1 MGRVQYKAF
10 ISYSHQDRDWSAWLQ
25 RALEA
30 YRVPRRLV
38 GTKGE
43 FGEVPRRLTPVF
55 RDREDLSSASD
66 LTAKVKDSLESAESL
81 VVICSPAAAQSNWV
95 NEEIDYFKSL
105 GRESRIFALIVD
117 GDPQPSDPEQQ
128 CFPSALIRNQ
138 DGSVRE
144 PLAADARKWADGK
157 LLAKLKIIAGILGIR
172 LDELRRRNMQRRRRN
187 LAIGAVSTLVMLVLT
202 GTLLFT
208 TISSQKEARM
218 QRSNTE
224 ELLSY
229 MLGNLKRLEPI
240 VGLEVLSQEDEQVKK
255 YLASLGFDG
264 MKSDQLIEQGMAWR
278 EQGQSA
284 QNRGQFDE
292 AMEYFQRSRAA
303 FIQNHQR
310 EGNTTQSL
318 FELGQA
324 EFWVGY
330 VHFDKGDFDDANES
344 FLRYGA
350 ITRRLVNADPND
362 AKMIME
368 LAYTLTNLGELERVR
383 SNSDAEKALRLM
395 QSSVQYKQIA
405 LVLDPGN
412 DAYRKDLIRSL
423 AFLADAWMES
433 CDLGKAI
440 DFRQQAVQLARDL
453 YASEPDNLDVK
464 LELAFSLSG
473 LASVQRRI
481 PIPDQALANLRE
493 SRDLLEQLSIQDGGN
508 PSLHWRAFIR
518 EVRMLQIRM
527 WYEPPADL
535 WPEFRGA
542 SEKMQ
547 NLKQEKKV
555 VDFDSSMDSAQFLL
569 HFSLMAQK
577 LGHHSEVEWAL
588 DALMDQ
594 LTLLVREKPKNRLG
608 RQFLARA
615 WWEYWARNGVLPNE
629 QAASALENYLA
640 NPKKATSCNDAG
652 LAARL
657 EIMRGNTSLASDYT
671 LYLLEKGYF
680 EPEFVTFCREYNLC
694 D

>member
-1 MGRVQYKAF
+1 MGRLRYKAF
-10 ISYSHQDRDWSAWLQ
+10 ISYSHGDRDWGAWLQ
-25 RALEA
+25 RALET

-38 GTKGE
+38 GTRGE
-43 FGEVPRRLTPVF
+43 FGDVPRRLTPVF

-66 LTAKVKDSLESAESL
+66 LTVKVKDSLESAESL
-81 VVICSPAAAQSNWV
+81 VVICSPAAAQSSWV

-138 DGSVRE
+138 DGTVRE

-187 LAIGAVSTLVMLVLT
+187 LAIGAVLTLAMLALT

-208 TISSQKEARM
+208 TLSSQKEVRM
-218 QRSNTE
+218 QRSSTE

-229 MLGNLKRLEPI
+229 MLGNLKQLNPI
-240 VGLEVLSQEDEQVKK
+240 VGLEVLGQEDEQIKQ
-255 YLASLGFDG
+255 YLASLGFDQLD
-264 MKSDQLIEQGMAWR
+264 SEQLIQQGLEWR
-278 EQGQSA
+278 ERGQSA
-284 QNRGQFDE
+284 HERGQYDE
-292 AMEYFQRSRAA
+292 AMDKFQRSRAA
-303 FIQNHQR
+303 FIEYYQR
-310 EGNTTQSL
+310 DGNTTQAL

-330 VHFDKGDFDDANES
+330 VHFDMGDFDQANES

-362 AKMIME
+362 AKMVME
-368 LAYTLTNLGELERVR
+368 LSYTLTNLGALERVR
-383 SNSDAEKALRLM
+383 ANPDSDKALRLM

-412 DAYRKDLIRSL
+412 ETYRKDLTRSL
-423 AFLADAWMES
+423 AFLADAWLDS

-440 DFRQQAVQLARDL
+440 NFRQQAVDLAREL
-453 YASEPDNLDVK
+453 YASEPENVDVK
-464 LELAFSLSG
+464 LELAYGLSG
-473 LASVQRRI
+473 LASVQKLI
-481 PIPDQALANLRE
+481 PVTDQALANLRE
-493 SRDLLEQLSIQDGGN
+493 SRDLLEQLSIEDDGN
-508 PSLHWRAFIR
+508 LTLRWHAFLRGI
-518 EVRMLQIRM
+518 RMLKIRM
-527 WYEPPADL
+527 WNEPSTDL
-535 WPEFRGA
+535 WPEVKTAR
-542 SEKMQ
+542 EKMEI
-547 NLKQEKKV
+547 LGKDKKAL
-555 VDFDSSMDSAQFLL
+555 DFESSIETADFLL
-569 HFSLMAQK
+569 QYSLMAQK
-577 LGHHSEVEWAL
+577 LGHHLEAERVLGSVMAK
-588 DALMDQ
+588 
-594 LTLLVREKPKNRLG
+594 LTTLASEKPENRLG
-608 RQFLARA
+608 NQMLARV
-615 WWEYWARNGVLPNE
+615 WWEHWDRKGVLPNQ
-629 QAASALENYLA
+629 QAVSTLENYLVD
-640 NPKKATSCNDAG
+640 PEKARSCNDAD

-657 EIMRGNTSLASDYT
+657 EIMRGNNSLASDYT

-680 EPEFVTFCREYNLC
+680 EPEFVDFCSSYHLC

>member
-310 EGNTTQSL
+310 EGSTTQSL